1 MVAGGRRAL
10 DARRL
15 LAIDR
20 GPLKKGCVVPRLGT
34 HVTARTSFVETNG
47 LRLAFRR
54 LGREGGLPLI
64 LLQHFRGNMDN
75 WDPAVVD
82 GLAADRPVILFDNRG
97 IGRSSGVTPDN
108 ITDMASDAIAF
119 IEALELPRVDV
130 LGFSLG
136 GMIAQQML
144 FDHSSRIRRAI
155 LVGTGGPGAAGMFNP
170 EVTMAAAKYPGDGD
184 SLLFLFFAPTTASQA
199 AGGRYLQR
207 MMTRVDRE
215 PATTRETIQ
224 AHLAAIRAW
233 GETNGEVFA
242 HLKRIEQSVLVV
254 NGTHDI
260 MIPSFNAYALSQQ
273 IPSAQLILY
282 PDAGHGSLFQYPEWF
297 VHDALRFLERDC
309 GRDD

>member
-1 MVAGGRRAL
+1 V
-10 DARRL
+10 
-15 LAIDR
+15 I
-20 GPLKKGCVVPRLGT
+20 
-34 HVTARTSFVETNG
+34 
-47 LRLAFRR
+47 
-54 LGREGGLPLI
+54 
-64 LLQHFRGNMDN
+64 
-75 WDPAVVD
+75 D
-82 GLAADRPVILFDNRG
+82 GLAAERPVILFDNRG

-119 IEALELPRVDV
+119 IEALELPQADV

-155 LVGTGGPGAAGMFNP
+155 LVGTGGPGAAGMFNS

-242 HLKRIEQSVLVV
+242 RLKRIEQPVLVV

-273 IPSAQLILY
+273 IPKAQLILY
-282 PDAGHGSLFQYPEWF
+282 PEAGHGSLFQYPEWF
-297 VHDALRFLERDC
+297 VHDASRFLERAC
-309 GRDD
+309 ERDD

>member
-1 MVAGGRRAL
+1 M
-10 DARRL
+10 
-15 LAIDR
+15 
-20 GPLKKGCVVPRLGT
+20 PRLENHAIAPT
-34 HVTARTSFVETNG
+34 VFVEAAG
-47 LRLAFRR
+47 VRFGHRR
-54 LGREGGLPLI
+54 LGSQSGVPLI

-75 WDPAVVD
+75 WDPAVID
-82 GLAADRPVILFDNRG
+82 GLAAERPVILFDNRG

-119 IEALELPRVDV
+119 IEALELPQADV

-155 LVGTGGPGAAGMFNP
+155 LVGTGGPGAAGMFNS

-242 HLKRIEQSVLVV
+242 RLKRIEQPVLVV

-273 IPSAQLILY
+273 IPKAQLILY
-282 PDAGHGSLFQYPEWF
+282 PEAGHGSLFQYPEWF
-297 VHDALRFLERDC
+297 VHDASRFLERAC
-309 GRDD
+309 ERDD